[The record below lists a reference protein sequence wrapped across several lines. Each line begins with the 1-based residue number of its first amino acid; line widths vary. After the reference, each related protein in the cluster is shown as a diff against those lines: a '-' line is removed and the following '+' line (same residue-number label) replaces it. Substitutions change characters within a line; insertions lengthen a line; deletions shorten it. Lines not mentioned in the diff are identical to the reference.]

1 LALLVKYR
9 FFLLI
14 CQEGL
19 FKLINN
25 IINILYFVINLAQF
39 LLWVSLLVIGVKI
52 NRNSNRTPIY
62 LDKLTEIELLRLP
75 HSEKESQVTINTE
88 LNLLGDIQVSRQRE
102 VIMGIFTRFRDIISS
117 NINAILD
124 KAEDPEKL
132 IKLMIREMED
142 TLVEIKAACAGAM
155 ASAKKVQRQLGT
167 LQDRIQYWEEKAQL
181 AVSRGK
187 DNLAREA
194 LVEKRRYTRR
204 IDGLESELSEHNIL
218 VEQYQADIRQLEDKL
233 KSARDKQRLLV
244 QRHIHASQKIQ
255 AQEEIRRV
263 DSAAAMMKFDE
274 LENRIERM
282 ESEADLVNYGK
293 QSALDAEFEALG
305 VDEEIEKE
313 LQALKTPDSVF
324 KSDETPSSD

>member
-1 LALLVKYR
+1 
-9 FFLLI
+9 
-14 CQEGL
+14 
-19 FKLINN
+19 
-25 IINILYFVINLAQF
+25 
-39 LLWVSLLVIGVKI
+39 
-52 NRNSNRTPIY
+52 
-62 LDKLTEIELLRLP
+62 
-75 HSEKESQVTINTE
+75 
-88 LNLLGDIQVSRQRE
+88 
-102 VIMGIFTRFRDIISS
+102 MGIFTRFRDIISS

-155 ASAKKVQRQLGT
+155 ASSKKVQRQLAT

-181 AVSRGK
+181 AVSKGR

-194 LVEKRRYTRR
+194 LVEKRRFTRR
-204 IDGLESELSEHNIL
+204 IDGLENEFTEHNL
-218 VEQYQADIRQLEDKL
+218 SVEQYQADIRQLEDKL

-282 ESEADLVNYGK
+282 EAEGDLVNFGK
-293 QSALDAEFEALG
+293 QTALDAEFDALD
-305 VDEEIEKE
+305 VDEEIENE
-313 LQALKTPDSVF
+313 LQALKTSPSIANPDKEKAS
-324 KSDETPSSD
+324 K